1 MPMSLPFPPLPDPTG
16 GSLGEAVDGVV
27 EQVVETT
34 GQVVDTVVDAV
45 TDAADDVSIGNSGVQ
60 FQAEQVG
67 RAAASVVDTAIIER
81 AIGDIAD
88 AARSAPPVSL
98 DVDGGIAAPR
108 NIGDGITELSANAHL
123 GIRVGDTEV
132 GVDLGQIALS
142 DGTDTRGGSA
152 HAGVFVNQGDQHDEF
167 GVTSHETYDS
177 DQVDDKFTGIY
188 VEHAG
193 EHAEAGVYGEKD
205 TDANGFW
212 GDQTV
217 GEGGGVYVT
226 VDNDTARA
234 GWEHDRGRPG
244 DPAHTG
250 VFVEDPEGDRTGGG
264 IIEPVT
270 MTKTD
275 FEVGTG
281 GIYVDV
287 DGEHHDAH
295 AQGGVAADGPVE
307 VTATIDP
314 GPVSVSGQV
323 GVQIP
328 GDLDPTGIVFARG
341 EVETETF
348 SAPPDDVTGSAPSVT
363 TDDPQPAYEQSAD
376 GGFLADVADA
386 VGNVF
391 DEVGDALGDLF

>member
-1 MPMSLPFPPLPDPTG
+1 M
-16 GSLGEAVDGVV
+16 
-27 EQVVETT
+27 
-34 GQVVDTVVDAV
+34 
-45 TDAADDVSIGNSGVQ
+45 
-60 FQAEQVG
+60 
-67 RAAASVVDTAIIER
+67 IEDSR
-81 AIGDIAD
+81 
-88 AARSAPPVSL
+88 
-98 DVDGGIAAPR
+98 
-108 NIGDGITELSANAHL
+108 
-123 GIRVGDTEV
+123 

-250 VFVEDPEGDRTGGG
+250 VFVEDPEGDRLFPEGCEIGSG
-264 IIEPVT
+264 DDEEMGVG
-270 MTKTD
+270 
-275 FEVGTG
+275 EVNQL
-281 GIYVDV
+281 V
-287 DGEHHDAH
+287 DG
-295 AQGGVAADGPVE
+295 P
-307 VTATIDP
+307 
-314 GPVSVSGQV
+314 
-323 GVQIP
+323 
-328 GDLDPTGIVFARG
+328 
-341 EVETETF
+341 
-348 SAPPDDVTGSAPSVT
+348 
-363 TDDPQPAYEQSAD
+363 
-376 GGFLADVADA
+376 
-386 VGNVF
+386 
-391 DEVGDALGDLF
+391 